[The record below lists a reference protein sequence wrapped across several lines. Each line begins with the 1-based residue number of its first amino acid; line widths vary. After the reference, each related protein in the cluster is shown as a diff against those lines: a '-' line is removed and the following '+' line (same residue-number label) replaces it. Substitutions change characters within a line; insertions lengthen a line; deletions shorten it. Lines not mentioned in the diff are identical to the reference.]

1 MNKVPES
8 VQRDLAALRAQ
19 PERAIDFSDLPE
31 TQASDWKSSTRA
43 VFYRPVKQQLTV
55 RIDADVVAWLKSQG
69 SGYQSRLNQILRGA
83 MLGR

>member
-8 VQRDLAALRAQ
+8 VQRELAALRAQ
-19 PERAIDFSDLPE
+19 PEPAIDFSDLPE
-31 TQASDWKSSTRA
+31 TQAGDWKNATRG

-69 SGYQSRLNQILRGA
+69 SGYQSRLNHILRGA